1 MREMTGD
8 LAGCRKPLPRAS
20 GAWRSLPIPFTGP
33 QESPAGAKTSW
44 GASRRRHP
52 GPPWPRSATELGS
65 FRGNFV
71 VKLGSSAHCQ
81 ACRHRHLEAARGKSG
96 DRNERPPI
104 CLPQRWLAC
113 RKTVGLSLQAETREA
128 PGDFSGWGSAGFRA
142 RQLTVVP
149 LEHLG
154 AGVSRAS
161 LTSDPPLKGSVAS
174 ARWSVCWAPAGS
186 FVPCHAGTGGLET
199 CP

>member
-1 MREMTGD
+1 MFSRETPRHSDFKRGARRSPGRTPCAPVPPPEHGVTFAHSGRGAAVPYCAERNARNDRRPRGLPEAAPTGV
-8 LAGCRKPLPRAS
+8 G
-20 GAWRSLPIPFTGP
+20 SLPVAFTCP

-44 GASRRRHP
+44 GASRRRRP

-104 CLPQRWLAC
+104 CLPRRWLAC
-113 RKTVGLSLQAETREA
+113 RKTVGLSLQAE
-128 PGDFSGWGSAGFRA
+128 
-142 RQLTVVP
+142 
-149 LEHLG
+149 
-154 AGVSRAS
+154 
-161 LTSDPPLKGSVAS
+161 
-174 ARWSVCWAPAGS
+174 
-186 FVPCHAGTGGLET
+186 
-199 CP
+199 

>member
-1 MREMTGD
+1 MPTARHVDTGTWRLRVENRVTEMSG
-8 LAGCRKPLPRAS
+8 PHLP
-20 GAWRSLPIPFTGP
+20 
-33 QESPAGAKTSW
+33 
-44 GASRRRHP
+44 
-52 GPPWPRSATELGS
+52 PR
-65 FRGNFV
+65 
-71 VKLGSSAHCQ
+71 
-81 ACRHRHLEAARGKSG
+81 
-96 DRNERPPI
+96 
-104 CLPQRWLAC
+104 RWLAC